1 MLDFTDEEPG
11 PYLGG
16 GRGEYE
22 CLTCFPSLTLL
33 VTLGVSVMSRL
44 RRLFFLGGS
53 CDPGVFGVRTSVWF
67 GCCCRAPEVCCLV
80 ERELCR
86 GEATDTL
93 GGFCRM
99 VTSSVAKELVWSF
112 VSTIRLPRDR
122 V

>member
-53 CDPGVFGVRTSVWF
+53 CDHGAVGVPASAWF
-67 GCCCRAPEVCCLV
+67 VCGHRAPEVCCLA
-80 ERELCR
+80 
-86 GEATDTL
+86 G
-93 GGFCRM
+93 
-99 VTSSVAKELVWSF
+99 
-112 VSTIRLPRDR
+112 
-122 V
+122 